1 MSTIISSKI
10 SYFENHKKRLDFIN
24 EDLNTPHISE
34 SKHLSDRIH
43 YLINY
48 NKQIEIAHNGINNKY
63 QVLLRQVNM
72 LTGIIKPHST
82 KVANH
87 KLHLKHSKLKIKC

>member
-63 QVLLRQVNM
+63 QVLLRQE
-72 LTGIIKPHST
+72 LQIKRET
-82 KVANH
+82 
-87 KLHLKHSKLKIKC
+87 IKRYEQEL